1 MSNNNKTPLPVTNK
15 SMQHAPFFVMRTPRL
30 SLEHLAEFSSESADT
45 NAILENWLAID
56 GVLEAIYLAS
66 PSLLER
72 IEQWRT
78 KPESKQGKKVAQ
90 ALLKYMLRM
99 CARPT
104 PFGLF
109 SGIHKGEIGDKTECV
124 SAEHTQ
130 DSRKTRLDMFYLS
143 ALKEHF
149 VKEAQRAD
157 NLIYRPNPS
166 HYFVADQCRYIENYL
181 SEDSMQYRLSAVDS
195 DEYFHCV
202 LELAKG
208 ELSFNGL
215 VDAFCQRYDE
225 AEKSDVEAYIQDLID
240 EKVLQADIPL
250 PLTGDSPDHALLK
263 SLQNMNE
270 LATADQLAT
279 ALAMIEKLDNE
290 KSGEITPY
298 KQLLEH
304 FQNLPVKAQE
314 NKLFQSDVYRAFEQ
328 CQLSAQ
334 EVQRVQKQLEL
345 LAELGDSDNSNP
357 LSNFISKFNAR
368 FEGQF
373 VPLDVILDDESGIG
387 ISNETGYE
395 APLVAGLN
403 LVRGNQGGGEAPK
416 PTRLNQII
424 EEALSLPAN
433 RSKDCVVLKSKE
445 LKAKV
450 KSKEPVSKKFPAS
463 LSVMLSAYQDERE
476 NAIFKLGGCSGP
488 SSANLLGRFCH
499 LDNSLKQ
506 AVIDELQK
514 EQAHSDNVIFAE
526 IAHMPEGRPGNVIA
540 RPHLRE
546 YEIVFM
552 ADSSLDSEYQIPL
565 SDLFVWVEGQKV
577 KLWSKRLNKQIIPR
591 LSCAHNYSA
600 RSLSAY
606 KFLCMLQHQEGRA
619 PNFSMPGST
628 ANAAFVPRVMLDN
641 LILSEKTW
649 RIDRK
654 ELEAIS
660 KNGQFSAEK
669 LTALLDKYQLDPQV
683 SYAMA
688 DNVLQLDLRHP
699 DMLAVLLSETKGQLR
714 VELKEVLTSQLTS
727 RVVDKQGHH
736 YNNEMVIPL
745 FNGNAGVHHH
755 FADNPIANITAKP
768 IKRRFSAGS
777 EWLSLKIY
785 SGNSIVEQLLTE
797 KLLPFIAE
805 QRGDFEKWFFIRYGD
820 PDWHLRLRFYGEPS
834 KLCGQL
840 LPKLN
845 QLLDP
850 MVESGELHKVELMTY
865 EREVERYGG
874 PESMALIES
883 LFMLDSELIARTCG
897 LIDEYGEDI
906 RWRVALQC
914 TDKLLTLFNYDEIA
928 KFNLISSLR
937 AGFGNEFNETSQLRK
952 QLGNRYREYQTQLED
967 DFVKLADL
975 TQLPDD
981 EAQQAIGQLLLQ
993 WQQQAQPVVAQL
1005 NEMLKGD
1012 KLNCSRDSLLNSL
1025 LHMHNNRMF
1034 KAYGREQELVIH
1046 DLMRRKYFSA
1056 DKGQSN

>member
-1 MSNNNKTPLPVTNK
+1 MSNSNHQKQENKTIN
-15 SMQHAPFFVMRTPRL
+15 HAPFFVMRTPRL

-45 NAILENWLAID
+45 IAILKKWLAIE
-56 GVLEAIYLAS
+56 GVEEAIYLAS

-109 SGIHKGEIGDKTECV
+109 SGIHKGIVSDTTEFV
-124 SAEHTQ
+124 SASHTQ

-149 VKEAQRAD
+149 VKESQRAD
-157 NLIYRPNPS
+157 NLLYRPNPS
-166 HYFVADQCRYIENYL
+166 HYFVADKCRYIENYL
-181 SEDSMQYRLSAVDS
+181 SEDSMQYRLSAVES
-195 DEYFHCV
+195 DEYFQCV
-202 LELAKG
+202 LDLAKS
-208 ELSFNGL
+208 ELSFNDL
-215 VDAFCQRYDE
+215 VAAFCEKYVE
-225 AEKSDVEAYIQDLID
+225 AEKEDVEAYIQDLID
-240 EKVLQADIPL
+240 EKILQANIPL
-250 PLTGDSPDHALLK
+250 PLTGASPDHALLK
-263 SLQNMNE
+263 SLQNMEE

-290 KSGEITPY
+290 KSGEIKSY

-304 FQNLPVKAQE
+304 FQNMPVKAQE
-314 NKLFQSDVYRAFEQ
+314 NKLFQTDVYRAFEQ
-328 CQLSAQ
+328 CKLSTQ
-334 EVQRVQKQLEL
+334 EVHRVQKQLEL
-345 LAELGDSDNSNP
+345 LAELGDTDKSNP
-357 LSNFISKFNAR
+357 LSNFITKFNAR

-387 ISNETGYE
+387 VSNETGYE

-403 LVRGNQGGGEAPK
+403 LVKGNQGAGEAPT
-416 PTRLNQII
+416 PTLLNQII

-433 RSKDCVVLKSKE
+433 RSKDSIVLKSKD
-445 LKAKV
+445 LRSKV
-450 KSKEPVSKKFPAS
+450 NSKEPISKKFPAS
-463 LSVMLSAYQDERE
+463 FSVMLSAYQDDRSHPVY
-476 NAIFKLGGCSGP
+476 KLGGCAGP

-499 LDNSLKQ
+499 LNDGLKQ
-506 AVIDELQK
+506 SVIDELQK
-514 EQAHSDNVIFAE
+514 EQAHSENVIFAE

-619 PNFSMPGST
+619 PNFSMPSST
-628 ANAAFVPRVMLDN
+628 ANDAFVPRVMLDN
-641 LILSEKTW
+641 LILNEKTW
-649 RIDRK
+649 RIERK

-660 KNGQFSAEK
+660 KNCKFSSEK
-669 LTALLDKYQLDPQV
+669 LEALLAKYQLDPQV
-683 SYAMA
+683 CYAMA

-699 DMLAVLLSETKGQLR
+699 DMLAVLLSETKGQPR
-714 VELKEVLTSQLTS
+714 VELKEVLTAQYAS
-727 RVVDKQGHH
+727 RVVDTQGQH

-745 FNGNAGVHHH
+745 FNGNASIHHH
-755 FADNPIANITAKP
+755 FSDDPLANITAKP

-785 SGNSIVEQLLTE
+785 SGNSIVEQLLIE

-805 QRGDFEKWFFIRYGD
+805 QQGDFEKWFFIRYGD

-914 TDKLLTLFNYDEIA
+914 TDKLLNLFNYNDEG
-928 KFNLISSLR
+928 KFNLISGLR
-937 AGFGNEFNETSQLRK
+937 AGFGNEFNETSHLRK
-952 QLGNRYREYQTQLED
+952 QLGNRYRDYQTQLEG
-967 DFVKLADL
+967 DFEKLADL

-981 EAQQAIGQLLLQ
+981 EAQNAIAQLLNL

-1005 NEMLKGD
+1005 NEMLEED
-1012 KLNCSRDSLLNSL
+1012 KLNCSRDSLLSSL

-1056 DKGQSN
+1056 NKGQSH

>member
-1 MSNNNKTPLPVTNK
+1 MSKNNNRVE
-15 SMQHAPFFVMRTPRL
+15 HGAFFVMRTPRL
-30 SLEHLAEFSSESADT
+30 ALEHLKAFDSASADT
-45 NAILENWLAID
+45 NVILEKWLVID

-72 IEQWRT
+72 IEQWRS

-109 SGIHKGEIGDKTECV
+109 SGIHMGKISECTEFK
-124 SAEHTQ
+124 SASHSQ
-130 DSRKTRLDMFYLS
+130 DSRNTRLDMFYLS

-149 VKEAQRAD
+149 VKEAQHAD
-157 NLIYRPNPS
+157 NLLYRPNPS

-181 SEDSMQYRLSAVDS
+181 SEDSMQYRLSAVVS
-195 DEYFHCV
+195 DENFQCV
-202 LELAKG
+202 LNLAKSG
-208 ELSFNGL
+208 SSFNGL
-215 VDAFCQRYDE
+215 VSAFCKKYSE
-225 AEKSDVEAYIQDLID
+225 AEKTDVEAYIQDLID

-263 SLQNMNE
+263 SLQNMGE
-270 LATADQLAT
+270 LDTADKLAT
-279 ALAMIEKLDNE
+279 ALNMIEKLDNDN
-290 KSGEITPY
+290 KGDIDPY

-304 FQNLPVKAQE
+304 FQTLPVKAQE
-314 NKLFQSDVYRAFEQ
+314 NKLFQTDIYRAFDE
-328 CQLSAQ
+328 CQLSQ
-334 EVQRVQKQLEL
+334 QDVQRVEKQLEL
-345 LAELGDSDNSNP
+345 LAELGDREENNP
-357 LSNFISKFNAR
+357 LSGFVSKFNAR

-387 ISNETGYE
+387 VSNETGYE

-403 LVRGNQGGGEAPK
+403 LVKGNQGAGES
-416 PTRLNQII
+416 PTPTQLTQII
-424 EEALSLPAN
+424 EEALTLPIN
-433 RSKDCVVLKSKE
+433 RAKDCIVLKSKE
-445 LKAKV
+445 LKGKV
-450 KSKEPVSKKFPAS
+450 SNKEPISKKFPAS
-463 LSVMLSAYQDERE
+463 FSAMLSAYHDDRG
-476 NAIFKLGGCSGP
+476 NPVYKLGGCSGP

-499 LDNSLKQ
+499 LNDDLKHS
-506 AVIDELQK
+506 VIDELRK
-514 EQAHSDNVIFAE
+514 EQAHSNDVVFAE

-540 RPHLRE
+540 RPHLRDH
-546 YEIVFM
+546 EIVFM
-552 ADSSLDSEYQIPL
+552 ADSSLASDQQLPL
-565 SDLFVWVEGQKV
+565 NDLFVWVEGQKV
-577 KLWSKRLNKQIIPR
+577 KLWSKRLNKQVIPR

-606 KFLCMLQHQEGRA
+606 KFLCMLQHQDGQA
-619 PNFSMPGST
+619 PNFSMPNST
-628 ANAAFVPRVMLDN
+628 ANAAFIPRIMLDN

-654 ELEAIS
+654 ELEAIN
-660 KNGQFSAEK
+660 KNGQFSTDK
-669 LTALLDKYQLDPQV
+669 LTVLLEKYHLDPQV

-699 DMLAVLLSETKGQLR
+699 DMLNVLISETKGQTH
-714 VELKEVLTSQLTS
+714 VELKEVLTTQFTS
-727 RVVDKQGHH
+727 RVTDANGHH
-736 YNNEMVIPL
+736 YNNEMVIPF
-745 FNGNAGVHHH
+745 FNPNAEVHRHYTEE
-755 FADNPIANITAKP
+755 PLANITASP

-797 KLLPFIAE
+797 KLMPFIAE
-805 QRGDFEKWFFIRYGD
+805 QQAEFDKWFFIRYGD
-820 PDWHLRLRFYGEPS
+820 PDWHIRLRFYGEPS
-834 KLCGQL
+834 KLCGLL

-850 MVESGELHKVELMTY
+850 MVEAGELHKVELMTY

-874 PESMALIES
+874 PDSMALVES

-914 TDKLLTLFNYDEIA
+914 TDKLLALFNYNDEA
-928 KFNLISSLR
+928 RFNLISSLR

-952 QLGNRYREYQTQLED
+952 QLGNRYRDYQTQLED

-975 TQLPDD
+975 GQLPED
-981 EAQQAIGQLLLQ
+981 EAQQAIAQLLTH
-993 WQQQAQPVVAQL
+993 WQQQAAPVVAKL
-1005 NEMLKGD
+1005 NDMLESG
-1012 KLNCSRDSLLNSL
+1012 KLNCSKDSLLNSL

>member
-1 MSNNNKTPLPVTNK
+1 MSNNNNQKQENK
-15 SMQHAPFFVMRTPRL
+15 PIKHAPFFVMRTPRL
-30 SLEHLAEFSSESADT
+30 SLEHLAEFSSETADT
-45 NAILENWLAID
+45 NAILERWLAIE
-56 GVLEAIYLAS
+56 GVEEAIYLAS

-109 SGIHKGEIGDKTECV
+109 SGIYKGKVSDKTEFV
-124 SAEHTQ
+124 SALHTQ

-157 NLIYRPNPS
+157 NLMYRPNPS
-166 HYFVADQCRYIENYL
+166 YYFVAEQCRYIENYL

-195 DEYFHCV
+195 DEYFQCV
-202 LELAKG
+202 LKLAQG
-208 ELSFNGL
+208 GLSFNGL
-215 VDAFCQRYDE
+215 VNAFCAQYAE
-225 AEKSDVEAYIQDLID
+225 AEKEDVEAYIQDLID
-240 EKVLQADIPL
+240 EKILQADIPL
-250 PLTGDSPDHALLK
+250 PLTGDSPDYALLK
-263 SLQNMNE
+263 SLQNMEE

-279 ALAMIEKLDNE
+279 ALAMIEKLDYE
-290 KSGEITPY
+290 KSGEIKPY
-298 KQLLEH
+298 KRLLEH
-304 FQNLPVKAQE
+304 FQNMPVKAQE
-314 NKLFQSDVYRAFEQ
+314 NKLFQTDVYRAFEQ

-345 LAELGDSDNSNP
+345 LAELGDTDKPNP
-357 LSNFISKFNAR
+357 LSNFITKFNAR

-387 ISNETGYE
+387 VSNETGYE

-403 LVRGNQGGGEAPK
+403 LVKGNQGAGEAPT
-416 PTRLNQII
+416 PTLLNQII

-433 RSKDCVVLKSKE
+433 RSKDSIVLKSKE
-445 LKAKV
+445 LRSKV
-450 KSKEPVSKKFPAS
+450 NSKEPISKNFPAS
-463 LSVMLSAYQDERE
+463 FSVMLSAYQDDRS
-476 NAIFKLGGCSGP
+476 NPVYRLGGCAGP

-499 LDNSLKQ
+499 LNDGLKQ
-506 AVIDELQK
+506 SVIDELQK
-514 EQAHSDNVIFAE
+514 EQAHSESVIFAE

-619 PNFSMPGST
+619 PNFGMPSST
-628 ANAAFVPRVMLDN
+628 ANDAFVPRVMLDN
-641 LILSEKTW
+641 LILNEKTW
-649 RIDRK
+649 RIERK

-660 KNGQFSAEK
+660 KNGKFSSEK
-669 LTALLDKYQLDPQV
+669 LEALLAKYQLDPQV
-683 SYAMA
+683 CYAMA

-699 DMLAVLLSETKGQLR
+699 DMLAVLLSETKGQPR
-714 VELKEVLTSQLTS
+714 VELKEVLTAQYAS
-727 RVVDKQGHH
+727 RVVDTQGQH

-745 FNGNAGVHHH
+745 FNGNAPIHHH
-755 FADNPIANITAKP
+755 FSDDPLANITAKP

-805 QRGDFEKWFFIRYGD
+805 QQGDFEKWFFIRYGD

-914 TDKLLTLFNYDEIA
+914 TDKLLNLFNYNDED
-928 KFNLISSLR
+928 KFNLISGLR
-937 AGFGNEFNETSQLRK
+937 AGFGNEFNETSHLRK
-952 QLGNRYREYQTQLED
+952 QLGNRYRDYQTQLEG
-967 DFVKLADL
+967 DFEKLADL

-981 EAQQAIGQLLLQ
+981 EAQNAIAQLLNL
-993 WQQQAQPVVAQL
+993 WQQQAQPVIAQL
-1005 NEMLKGD
+1005 NEMLEED
-1012 KLNCSRDSLLNSL
+1012 KLNCSRDSLLSSL

-1056 DKGQSN
+1056 DKGQSH

>member
-1 MSNNNKTPLPVTNK
+1 MMSNNNNQKQENK
-15 SMQHAPFFVMRTPRL
+15 PIQHAPFFVMRTPRL

-45 NAILENWLAID
+45 NAILETWLAIE
-56 GVLEAIYLAS
+56 GVEEAIYLAS

-109 SGIHKGEIGDKTECV
+109 SGIHKGEVGDTTEFV
-124 SAEHTQ
+124 SASHTQ

-157 NLIYRPNPS
+157 NLMYRPNPS
-166 HYFVADQCRYIENYL
+166 HYFVAEQCRYIENYL

-195 DEYFHCV
+195 DEYFQCV
-202 LELAKG
+202 LKLAKG
-208 ELSFNGL
+208 GLSFNGL
-215 VDAFCQRYDE
+215 VDAFCAQYAE
-225 AEKSDVEAYIQDLID
+225 AEKEDVEAYIQDLID
-240 EKVLQADIPL
+240 EKILQADIPL
-250 PLTGDSPDHALLK
+250 PLTGDSPDYALLK
-263 SLQNMNE
+263 SLQNMEE

-290 KSGEITPY
+290 KSGEIKPY

-304 FQNLPVKAQE
+304 FQNMPVKAQE
-314 NKLFQSDVYRAFEQ
+314 NKLFQTDVYRAFEQ

-345 LAELGDSDNSNP
+345 LAELGDTDKSNP
-357 LSNFISKFNAR
+357 LSNFITKFNAR

-387 ISNETGYE
+387 VSNETGYE

-403 LVRGNQGGGEAPK
+403 LVKGNQGAGEAPR
-416 PTRLNQII
+416 PTLLNQII

-433 RSKDCVVLKSKE
+433 RSKDTIVLKSKE
-445 LKAKV
+445 LRSKV
-450 KSKEPVSKKFPAS
+450 NSKEPISKNFPAS
-463 LSVMLSAYQDERE
+463 FSVMLSAYQDDRA
-476 NAIFKLGGCSGP
+476 NPVFKLGGCAGP

-499 LDNSLKQ
+499 LNDGLKQ
-506 AVIDELQK
+506 SVIDELQK

-619 PNFSMPGST
+619 PNFGMPSST
-628 ANAAFVPRVMLDN
+628 ANDAFVPRVMLDN
-641 LILSEKTW
+641 LILNEKTW
-649 RIDRK
+649 RIERK

-660 KNGQFSAEK
+660 KNGKFSSEK
-669 LTALLDKYQLDPQV
+669 LEALLAKYQLDPQV
-683 SYAMA
+683 CYAMA

-699 DMLAVLLSETKGQLR
+699 DMLAVLLSETKGQPR
-714 VELKEVLTSQLTS
+714 VELKEVLTTQYAS
-727 RVVDKQGHH
+727 RVVDNQGQH

-745 FNGNAGVHHH
+745 FNGNAPIHHH
-755 FADNPIANITAKP
+755 FSDDPLANITAKP

-805 QRGDFEKWFFIRYGD
+805 QQGDFEKWFFIRYGD

-914 TDKLLTLFNYDEIA
+914 TDKLLNLFNYNDEG
-928 KFNLISSLR
+928 KFNLISGLR
-937 AGFGNEFNETSQLRK
+937 AGFGNEFNETSHLRK
-952 QLGNRYREYQTQLED
+952 QLGNRYRDYQTQLED

-981 EAQQAIGQLLLQ
+981 EAQNAIAQLLNL

-1005 NEMLKGD
+1005 NEMLEED
-1012 KLNCSRDSLLNSL
+1012 KLNCSRDSLLSSL

-1056 DKGQSN
+1056 DKGQSH

>member
-1 MSNNNKTPLPVTNK
+1 MSDNNKNLNHANK

-30 SLEHLAEFSSESADT
+30 ALDHLAEFSNESADT
-45 NAILENWLAID
+45 NEILEKWLAVD
-56 GVLEAIYLAS
+56 GVVEAIYLAS

-109 SGIHKGEIGDKTECV
+109 SGIHKGEVSDTTEFV
-124 SAEHTQ
+124 SASHTQ

-157 NLIYRPNPS
+157 NLTYRPNPS
-166 HYFVADQCRYIENYL
+166 HYFVAEQCRYIENYL

-195 DEYFHCV
+195 DEYFQCV
-202 LELAKG
+202 LKLAQSG
-208 ELSFNGL
+208 LSFNGL
-215 VDAFCQRYDE
+215 VDAFCTQYAE
-225 AEKSDVEAYIQDLID
+225 AEKEDVEAYIQDLID
-240 EKVLQADIPL
+240 EKILQADIPL
-250 PLTGDSPDHALLK
+250 PLTGDSPDYALLK
-263 SLQNMNE
+263 SLQNMEE

-279 ALAMIEKLDNE
+279 ALAMIEKLDKE
-290 KSGEITPY
+290 KSGEIKPY

-304 FQNLPVKAQE
+304 FQNMPVKAQE
-314 NKLFQSDVYRAFEQ
+314 NKLFQTDVYRAFEQ

-345 LAELGDSDNSNP
+345 LAELGDTEQSNP
-357 LSNFISKFNAR
+357 LSNFITKFNTR

-387 ISNETGYE
+387 VSNETGYE

-403 LVRGNQGGGEAPK
+403 LVRGNSGSGEAPRS
-416 PTRLNQII
+416 TLLDQII

-433 RSKDCVVLKSKE
+433 RSKDSIVLKSKE
-445 LKAKV
+445 LRSKV
-450 KSKEPVSKKFPAS
+450 NSKEPVSKNFPAS
-463 LSVMLSAYQDERE
+463 FSVMLSAYQDDRA
-476 NAIFKLGGCSGP
+476 NPVFKLGGCAGP

-499 LDNSLKQ
+499 LDGSLKQ
-506 AVIDELQK
+506 SVIDELQK

-552 ADSSLDSEYQIPL
+552 ADSSLDDEYQIPL
-565 SDLFVWVEGQKV
+565 SELFVWVEGQKV

-591 LSCAHNYSA
+591 LSCAHNYSS

-619 PNFSMPGST
+619 PNFGMPSST

-660 KNGQFSAEK
+660 KNGKFSSEK
-669 LTALLDKYQLDPQV
+669 LEALFAKYQLDPQV
-683 SYAMA
+683 CYAMA

-699 DMLAVLLSETKGQLR
+699 DMLAVLLSETKGQPR
-714 VELKEVLTSQLTS
+714 VELKEVLTAQYAS
-727 RVVDKQGHH
+727 RVVDTQGQH

-745 FNGNAGVHHH
+745 FNGNAPIHHH
-755 FADNPIANITAKP
+755 FSDDPLANITAKP

-820 PDWHLRLRFYGEPS
+820 PDWHLRLRFYGEPN

-850 MVESGELHKVELMTY
+850 MIESGELHKVELMTY

-914 TDKLLTLFNYDEIA
+914 TNKLLTLFNYNESA

-937 AGFGNEFNETSQLRK
+937 VGFGNEFNETSHLRK
-952 QLGNRYREYQTQLED
+952 QLGNRYRDYQTQLED

-981 EAQQAIGQLLLQ
+981 EAQNAIAQLLNL

-1005 NEMLKGD
+1005 NEMLEED
-1012 KLNCSRDSLLNSL
+1012 KLNCSRDSLLSSL

-1056 DKGQSN
+1056 DKGQSY